1 MIFHELLDIFEH
13 SEVINEEKTDLE
25 TLTHL
30 QLILVWKIFHQP
42 RYLQALARTFG

>member
-13 SEVINEEKTDLE
+13 SEGINRQKTDLE

-42 RYLQALARTFG
+42 